1 MSSSAANPVDLIK
14 YVTEETEDGRPFVRG
29 RRIPV
34 ATLAHAAQE
43 HAWSVHMIAS
53 EFGMSE
59 AQVAAALLYYEEH
72 KDAIEAAESA
82 YQEELDSTPD
92 GADYA

>member
-1 MSSSAANPVDLIK
+1 
-14 YVTEETEDGRPFVRG
+14 
-29 RRIPV
+29 
-34 ATLAHAAQE
+34 
-43 HAWSVHMIAS
+43 MIAS
-53 EFGMSE
+53 EFGLSE